1 MAALFSQENRSAVRG
16 SSDADL
22 MGERAGP
29 LILVVGFGVVLG
41 FIGFAVLGNEDGPIT
56 AGSSPPTTPASV
68 DDEVGATTIPSPPPT
83 TVPLTTTTSEVAVRE
98 PNTVPGWSVG
108 EPWGTRPGLTMFRGN
123 PTRTYYGTGPLSASP
138 SQLWKY
144 PGIPMCSSSSTGGES
159 KVWCGMGWTGQPVVY
174 ERSDGVT
181 ELIFG
186 AYDRAVHF
194 VDAESGEETRS
205 RFVTGDIIKGSVT
218 VDPDGYP
225 LLYFGSR
232 DNKLRIVALDRG
244 DPEQLWS
251 IDANAVDGIW
261 NNDWDANPVIIDD
274 ILYEGGENGWFFA
287 FELHR
292 EYMSDGL
299 VSVDPHMLLAIP
311 GYNDDLLAKSGRNVS
326 IENSVVAYDQ
336 RVYFGNS
343 GGRVLG
349 LDVSSIRDGKA
360 PVVFDYYAG
369 GDIDATIVVDQD
381 GFLYVSI
388 EHEPSQM
395 NPVERDRNLEVGQ
408 LIKLDPYTSGEP
420 RIWGIDLTSGGFDT
434 GIWATPA
441 LHEGLLYVNTHSGEL
456 IAVETETGEI
466 VWSDEVGWHSWSSP
480 SVVDDTLVV
489 ATCAG
494 ELRGYSLVN
503 PRRPVRQWTIEI
515 SEACLEAT
523 PAIWNGII
531 YLGSRDG
538 FMRAFR

>member
-1 MAALFSQENRSAVRG
+1 MKEH
-16 SSDADL
+16 
-22 MGERAGP
+22 AGP
-29 LILVVGFGVVLG
+29 LILVVAFGMLLGLIGFVVLG
-41 FIGFAVLGNEDGPIT
+41 DDDGSVT
-56 AGSSPPTTPASV
+56 AGSSASTTVTSPDDEAGTTTTPDPPTTTV
-68 DDEVGATTIPSPPPT
+68 PPT
-83 TVPLTTTTSEVAVRE
+83 VTTSEILVRE

-123 PTRTYYGTGPLSASP
+123 PTRTYYGAGPLAASP
-138 SQLWKY
+138 SQQWKY
-144 PGIPMCSSSSTGGES
+144 PSSPMCSSSSAGGES

-174 ERSDGVT
+174 QRPDSVT

-194 VDAESGEETRS
+194 VDADTGQDTRAK
-205 RFVTGDIIKGSVT
+205 FVTGDIIKGSVT
-218 VDPDGYP
+218 LDPDGYP

-244 DPEQLWS
+244 DPEQMWS
-251 IDANAVDGIW
+251 LDANAVNGIW
-261 NNDWDANPVIIDD
+261 NNDWDGNPVIIDD

-292 EYMSDGL
+292 EYLSDGL
-299 VSVDPHMLLAIP
+299 VTVDPNMLLAIP
-311 GYNDDLLAKSGRNVS
+311 GYNDDLLRKSGRNVS
-326 IENSVVAYDQ
+326 IETSVVAYEQ

-349 LDVSSIRDGKA
+349 LDVSNIRDEIA

-369 GDIDATIVVDQD
+369 GDIDATIVVDED

-395 NPVERDRNLEVGQ
+395 KSVERDRNKEVGQ
-408 LIKLDPYTSGEP
+408 LIKLDPYTSGDP
-420 RIWGIDLTSGGFDT
+420 RIWGIDLTSGSLDS

-441 LHEGLLYVNTHSGEL
+441 LHEGLLYVNTHSGDL

-489 ATCAG
+489 ATCTG
-494 ELRGYSLVN
+494 ELRGYSLAD
-503 PRRPVRQWTIEI
+503 PRAPVRVWTIEV
-515 SEACLEAT
+515 SESCLEAT
-523 PAIWNGII
+523 PAIWNGSI

>member
-1 MAALFSQENRSAVRG
+1 ME
-16 SSDADL
+16 
-22 MGERAGP
+22 ERAGP
-29 LILVVGFGVVLG
+29 LIGVVVMGVLLG
-41 FIGFAVLGNEDGPIT
+41 SIAFYLIGDDDGATT
-56 AGSSPPTTPASV
+56 AGSAPSTTVASAV
-68 DDEVGATTIPSPPPT
+68 GEGGGATTTSVPSTTTTPP
-83 TVPLTTTTSEVAVRE
+83 TTTTSEILVRE
-98 PNTVPGWSVG
+98 PNTVPAWSVG
-108 EPWGTRPGLTMFRGN
+108 EPWGTTQGLTMFRGN
-123 PTRTYYGTGPLSASP
+123 PTRTYYGTGPLSANP
-138 SQLWKY
+138 SQQWKY
-144 PGIPMCSSSSTGGES
+144 PGVPMCSTSSTGGES

-194 VDAESGEETRS
+194 VDANTGEDTRA
-205 RFVTGDIIKGSVT
+205 RFLTNDIIKGSVT
-218 VDPDGYP
+218 LDPDGYP

-244 DPEQLWS
+244 DPEQMWS
-251 IDANAVDGIW
+251 IDANAVNGIW
-261 NNDWDANPVIIDD
+261 NNDWDSNPVIVDD

-292 EYMSDGL
+292 EYLGDGL
-299 VSVDPHMLLAIP
+299 VNVDPHMLLAIP
-311 GYNDDLLAKSGRNVS
+311 AYNDELLRKSGRNVS
-326 IENSVVAYDQ
+326 IENSVVVYEQ

-349 LDVSSIRDGKA
+349 LDVSNIRDGSA

-369 GDIDATIVVDQD
+369 GDIDATIVVDED
-381 GFLYVSI
+381 GLLYVSI

-395 NPVERDRNLEVGQ
+395 NSVERDHNLEVGQ

-420 RIWGIDLTSGGFDT
+420 RIWGIDLTAGSSDS

-441 LHEGLLYVNTHSGEL
+441 LHEGLLYVNTHSGDL
-456 IAVETETGEI
+456 IAVDTETGEI
-466 VWSDEVGWHSWSSP
+466 VWGDEVGWHSWSSP
-480 SVVDDTLVV
+480 SVIDDTLVV
-489 ATCAG
+489 ATCTG
-494 ELRGYSLVN
+494 ELRGYSLAN
-503 PRRPVRQWTIEI
+503 PRLPVLEWAIEV
-515 SEACLEAT
+515 SESCLEAT
-523 PAIWNGII
+523 PAIWDGTI